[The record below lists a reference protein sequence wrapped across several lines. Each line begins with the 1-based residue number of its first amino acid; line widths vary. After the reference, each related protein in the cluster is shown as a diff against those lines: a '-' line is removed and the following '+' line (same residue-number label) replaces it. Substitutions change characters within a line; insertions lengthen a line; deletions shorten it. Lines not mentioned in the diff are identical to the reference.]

1 MRYRIRYSQE
11 ANHSSL
17 RVPGNYRQRFR
28 RITSELADDPQPTY
42 SEALRGHPNRR
53 KIKVDSG
60 RLIFQVEPDTQT
72 LWILRI
78 RQKTGPEIYLGL
90 DELM

>member
-1 MRYRIRYSQE
+1 MRYRTRYSKE
-11 ANHSSL
+11 ADHSLL

-28 RITSELADDPQPTY
+28 RIISELADDPEPTY

-53 KIKVDSG
+53 KIKVDG
-60 RLIFQVEPDTQT
+60 WRLIYQVEPDTQT

-78 RQKTGPEIYLGL
+78 RLKTGPETYEGL
-90 DELM
+90 DALM